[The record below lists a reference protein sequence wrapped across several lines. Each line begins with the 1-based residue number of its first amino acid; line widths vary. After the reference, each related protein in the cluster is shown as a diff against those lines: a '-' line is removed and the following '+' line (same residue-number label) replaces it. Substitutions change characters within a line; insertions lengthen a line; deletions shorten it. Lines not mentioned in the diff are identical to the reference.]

1 MEKNPLTYRNEKMET
16 VKCVIVSQT
25 ASTDYADPDFRSQ
38 ISPQQRREN
47 SRLNL

>member
-25 ASTDYADPDFRSQ
+25 ASTDYADPDLRSQ
-38 ISPQQRREN
+38 IRVLSREVKPHV
-47 SRLNL
+47 